1 MGSTGSLPFTSPVS
15 SPHSPS
21 PPLDIKT
28 VLRICDST
36 FSSFLDRFQAFDR
49 NGSVNYSK
57 VVFLTTCFV
66 AMAGCGILTSL
77 LRRKSSQQPP
87 SGLRRFRR
95 FARKDRPKTAAGTVT
110 SSDEEDYDSNGSLRL
125 VNGSISE
132 KDGTSQQ
139 NLEQTPEGLSVHS
152 SWATLSILFT
162 DDSSSDDRSRSSQET
177 FFVPLLHHISCHIS
191 IYQNV
196 LLSTSTDE
204 QAAF

>member
-1 MGSTGSLPFTSPVS
+1 MGSTGPPPFTSPVS

-21 PPLDIKT
+21 LPLGIKT

-49 NGSVNYSK
+49 NGPVNYSK

-77 LRRKSSQQPP
+77 LRRRNLQQPS
-87 SGLRRFRR
+87 SGVRRFRR
-95 FARKDRPKTAAGTVT
+95 SARKDGPKSAAGTVT

-132 KDGTSQQ
+132 RDGTSHQ
-139 NLEQTPEGLSVHS
+139 NHEQTPEGPSVHS
-152 SWATLSILFT
+152 SWSLGCTVT
-162 DDSSSDDRSRSSQET
+162 DYSSSYD
-177 FFVPLLHHISCHIS
+177 
-191 IYQNV
+191 
-196 LLSTSTDE
+196 
-204 QAAF
+204 